1 MLWEPGQQPRLMVM
15 TRLPPG
21 GSWRGGAWP
30 VLRGETSVSFT
41 AENEYQSP
49 VKTHAIETHEGPR
62 VQALSVPQPPAKRQ
76 PCLPRP
82 CRAPL
87 RPACP
92 LLSLPEA
99 SRLAAGPS
107 AVTPCDGSCSRSP
120 PAACS
125 LIPTPHW
132 AAWTLPALGPG
143 RRPPALGP
151 ARRALGPPPPPEP
164 QCPQEPPPLGQTL
177 AAPRRGGQ
185 WAKQPSAFSLRPLG
199 VVPEGGS
206 GDRGASDPPRGRA
219 AAIPPAGVGQ
229 PPAAW
234 AGWRLCEAGLQ
245 AALRAPAHPSTLPTV
260 PEGGPRR
267 TSVATFSVTRDTEA
281 PIMPRQPG
289 VSRACSPSS
298 PQA

>member
-15 TRLPPG
+15 TRRPPG
-21 GSWRGGAWP
+21 GSWRGGAQS
-30 VLRGETSVSFT
+30 VLRGATRVSFT

-62 VQALSVPQPPAKRQ
+62 VQALSVPQPPAKRH

-99 SRLAAGPS
+99 SGLAAGPS
-107 AVTPCDGSCSRSP
+107 AVTPCNGSCSRSP

-143 RRPPALGP
+143 RRPPAPLWDLHAERS
-151 ARRALGPPPPPEP
+151 ARHPRQNPGVRRSHR
-164 QCPQEPPPLGQTL
+164 LGQTL

-234 AGWRLCEAGLQ
+234 AGWCLCEAGLQ
-245 AALRAPAHPSTLPTV
+245 AALRA
-260 PEGGPRR
+260 R
-267 TSVATFSVTRDTEA
+267 
-281 PIMPRQPG
+281 
-289 VSRACSPSS
+289 SR
-298 PQA
+298 